1 MQEGLDADPR
11 PQLYLPYH
19 QAGRMSGLDVAVR
32 TAGEPTQYVAAIRRA
47 IQSVDPDQPMSSV
60 RDLDD
65 MVSAS
70 LGQRRM
76 STVLLGT
83 FAAIA
88 LALACIGLYGVM
100 SYSVSQRGRE
110 MGIRMALG
118 ARNVDVIG
126 LVLRQGMVLVL
137 AGVVLGVVAA
147 LLLTRVMASQLYD
160 VRATDPATF
169 VGVAVLLTGVA
180 FLATYLPAR
189 RATHVDPVVALRE
202 E

>member
-1 MQEGLDADPR
+1 MDI
-11 PQLYLPYH
+11 
-19 QAGRMSGLDVAVR
+19 AVR
-32 TAGEPTQYVAAIRRA
+32 TTGDPRQYVGAIRRA
-47 IQSVDPDQPMSSV
+47 IQSVDADQPMSSV
-60 RDLDD
+60 RDLDE

-83 FAAIA
+83 FAGIA
-88 LALACIGLYGVM
+88 LVLACIGLYGVM
-100 SYSVSQRGRE
+100 AYSVSQRARE

-118 ARNVDVIG
+118 ARHLDVMG
-126 LVLRQGMVLVL
+126 LVLRQGMTLVL
-137 AGVVLGVVAA
+137 AGIAIGVVAA

-169 VGVAVLLTGVA
+169 VGVALLLAGVA

-189 RATHVDPVVALRE
+189 RATHVDPVVTLRE

>member
-1 MQEGLDADPR
+1 
-11 PQLYLPYH
+11 
-19 QAGRMSGLDVAVR
+19 
-32 TAGEPTQYVAAIRRA
+32 
-47 IQSVDPDQPMSSV
+47 
-60 RDLDD
+60 
-65 MVSAS
+65 
-70 LGQRRM
+70 
-76 STVLLGT
+76 
-83 FAAIA
+83 
-88 LALACIGLYGVM
+88 VM

-126 LVLRQGMVLVL
+126 LVLRQGMALVL
-137 AGVVLGVVAA
+137 TGVVLGVVAA

-189 RATHVDPVVALRE
+189 RATHVDPVVTLRE